1 MFIVSLQEPSTIE
14 VEPLGGRQMIIQ
26 PEIRWATGTGEGPGV
41 KILIVHG
48 MEFHSCEE
56 VLAQLVSP
64 LASMVTRLRR
74 PKEVPSGL
82 GYLYWDSR
90 LDSETGR
97 KMFPLG
103 TFAYN
108 AARMG
113 KRLLHPEVLFA
124 SLESRAT
131 MAGEALAT
139 AITRLLADDP
149 KTKLLVITHSM
160 GGLVWAEA
168 VRRLLDSGVA
178 SAGLGRWLNLQPA
191 IPVHRFN
198 VGARYG
204 DFDRAFG
211 DAHSIFFS
219 RYDFVLRSLFNPLAG
234 GIALGQIGPTV
245 GMRGRHADVSKIA
258 WEAHGQTSL
267 FPKLGGFL
275 CRSRHKIATYL
286 DEVC

>member
-1 MFIVSLQEPSTIE
+1 MTMQPNITWAPEPAKGS
-14 VEPLGGRQMIIQ
+14 
-26 PEIRWATGTGEGPGV
+26 GV
-41 KILIVHG
+41 RILIVHG

-56 VLAQLVSP
+56 VLTQLVAP
-64 LASMVTRLRR
+64 IASMVTRQYKR
-74 PKEVPSGL
+74 KKGPSGI
-82 GYLYWDSR
+82 GYFYWDSR
-90 LDSETGR
+90 IDSETGR

-103 TFAYN
+103 AFAYN

-113 KRLLHPEVLFA
+113 KRLLHPQSFFA

-131 MAGEALAT
+131 MAGEALAGT
-139 AITRLLADDP
+139 VTRLLQDDA
-149 KTKLLVITHSM
+149 KARLLVITHSL

-168 VRRLLDSGVA
+168 ARRLLDSGVA
-178 SAGLGRWLNLQPA
+178 SASLGRWLNLQPA
-191 IPVHRFN
+191 IPAHRFN
-198 VGARYG
+198 VGSRYG
-204 DFDRAFG
+204 DFDHAFG

-219 RYDFVLRSLFNPLAG
+219 RYDFVLQSLFKPLAG
-234 GIALGQIGPTV
+234 GSALGQIGPPT

-267 FPKLGGFL
+267 FPKFGGFL